1 MFDADYF
8 RKTLPHDV
16 KATGGKPVVEV
27 VMLSGHSYRLRS
39 IVDAGDGHVTLEAY
53 LVKADLAHHRPLFG
67 GTEGEPHERFRVV
80 VSYDAIAAVVFDP
93 SEVQTRVRPGFASG

>member
-8 RKTLPHDV
+8 KKTLPQDV

-39 IVDAGDGHVTLEAY
+39 IVDVADGRVTLEAY

-80 VSYDAIAAVVFDP
+80 VSYDAIAAVVLDP

>member
-8 RKTLPHDV
+8 RKTLPQDV
-16 KATGGKPVVEV
+16 KATGGRPVVEV

-39 IVDAGDGHVTLEAY
+39 IVDAGDGRVTLEAY

-80 VSYDAIAAVVFDP
+80 LSYDAIAAVVLDP
-93 SEVQTRVRPGFASG
+93 SEAQTRVRPGFASG

>member
-8 RKTLPHDV
+8 RKHLPQDV
-16 KATGGKPVVEV
+16 KATGSTPVVEV
-27 VMLSGHSYRLRS
+27 VLLTGHSYRVRS
-39 IVDAGDGHVTLEAY
+39 VIDADDGHVTLEAY

-80 VSYDAIAAVVFDP
+80 ISYDAIASVVFDP
-93 SEVQTRVRPGFASG
+93 TTTQARVQPGFASG

>member
-8 RKTLPHDV
+8 RKSLPHDV

-27 VMLSGHSYRLRS
+27 VMLSGHSYRVRS
-39 IVDAGDGHVTLEAY
+39 IVDVDVGRVTFEAY

-80 VSYDAIAAVVFDP
+80 VSYDAIASVVLDS
-93 SEVQTRVRPGFASG
+93 SEAQTRVRPGFASG

>member
-8 RKTLPHDV
+8 RKSLPHDV

-27 VMLSGHSYRLRS
+27 VMLSGHSYRVRS
-39 IVDAGDGHVTLEAY
+39 IVDVDDGRVTLEAY

-80 VSYDAIAAVVFDP
+80 VSYDAIASVVLDS
-93 SEVQTRVRPGFASG
+93 SEAQTRVRPGFASG

>member
-8 RKTLPHDV
+8 RKSLPQDV

-27 VMLSGHSYRLRS
+27 VMLSGHSYRVRS
-39 IVDAGDGHVTLEAY
+39 VVDADDGCVTLEAY

-67 GTEGEPHERFRVV
+67 GTENEPHQRFRVV
-80 VSYDAIAAVVFDP
+80 VSYEAIASVVLDP
-93 SEVQTRVRPGFASG
+93 SEGPSRVRPGFASG

>member
-1 MFDADYF
+1 MLDADYF
-8 RKTLPHDV
+8 RKTLPQDV
-16 KATGGKPVVEV
+16 KASGGKPVVEV
-27 VMLSGHSYRLRS
+27 VMLTGHTYRVRD
-39 IVDAGDGHVTLEAY
+39 VVGTDEGFVTLEAY

-80 VSYDAIAAVVFDP
+80 VSYDAIAAVVLDP

>member
-8 RKTLPHDV
+8 RKSLPHDV
-16 KATGGKPVVEV
+16 KETGGKPVVEV
-27 VMLSGHSYRLRS
+27 VMLTGHSYRVRS
-39 IVDAGDGHVTLEAY
+39 IVAADDGRVTLEAY

-80 VSYDAIAAVVFDP
+80 VSYDAIAAVVLDP
-93 SEVQTRVRPGFASG
+93 SEAQTRVRPGFASS

>member
-8 RKTLPHDV
+8 RKTLPQDV
-16 KATGGKPVVEV
+16 KATGGRPVVEV
-27 VMLSGHSYRLRS
+27 VMLSGHADRVRS
-39 IVDAGDGHVTLEAY
+39 VLEVSDGRVTLEAY

-80 VSYDAIAAVVFDP
+80 VSYEAIASVVLDA
-93 SEVQTRVRPGFASG
+93 SEAQARVRPGFASG

>member
-8 RKTLPHDV
+8 RKTLPQDV
-16 KATGGKPVVEV
+16 KASGGKPVVEV
-27 VMLSGHSYRLRS
+27 VMLTGHSYRVRS
-39 IVDAGDGHVTLEAY
+39 IEGTDEGLVTLEAY

-67 GTEGEPHERFRVV
+67 GTESEPHERFRVV
-80 VSYDAIAAVVFDP
+80 VSYDAIAAVVLDP

>member
-1 MFDADYF
+1 MFDAYYF
-8 RKTLPHDV
+8 RKSLPHDV

-27 VMLSGHSYRLRS
+27 VMLSGHSYRVRS
-39 IVDAGDGHVTLEAY
+39 IVDVDDGRVTLEAY

-80 VSYDAIAAVVFDP
+80 VSYDAIASVVLDS
-93 SEVQTRVRPGFASG
+93 SEAQTRVRPGFASG

>member
-8 RKTLPHDV
+8 RKSLPHDV
-16 KATGGKPVVEV
+16 KATGGTPVVEV
-27 VMLSGHSYRLRS
+27 VMLSGHSYRVRS
-39 IVDAGDGHVTLEAY
+39 IVDVDDGRVTLEAY

-80 VSYDAIAAVVFDP
+80 VSYDAIASVVLDS
-93 SEVQTRVRPGFASG
+93 SEAQTRVRPGFASG